1 MAKTVTEVEWL
12 DEPMAENWRV
22 EELEDGTIC

>member
-12 DEPMAENWRV
+12 DEPMAENRRV
-22 EELEDGTIC
+22 EELEDGTIY